1 MHTFGGGSHLGD
13 WDGPGRKY
21 KKSLEFQL
29 KFDFGNFF
37 IAGAQTPPPPTVVHS
52 LKKYFLVVRFWWN
65 KSQNLG
71 LGLNFLFVNKKF
83 WKSFQLFPKNQKQ
96 NFQKSANFGLNFFF
110 CVRIRKHKFFDFWY
124 HFGDRPK
131 KLGKIFKINFFLFKI

>member
-1 MHTFGGGSHLGD
+1 MGGRSHLGD

-37 IAGAQTPPPPTVVHS
+37 IAGPQTPPPTVVHP

-71 LGLNFLFVNKKF
+71 LGLNFLFVKNFF
-83 WKSFQLFPKNQKQ
+83 WKSFKLFPKNQKQ
-96 NFQKSANFGLNFFF
+96 NFQKSANFGL
-110 CVRIRKHKFFDFWY
+110 
-124 HFGDRPK
+124 
-131 KLGKIFKINFFLFKI
+131 KIFLRTNQKIIRNPKFSTFGTILMTDPKTQ